1 MEDMK
6 RMEGRLEELQ
16 KEADA
21 AEGQYSTTLL
31 NINLKHEADL
41 KAGVNK
47 VPYNLD
53 SSPLFFDLDYLPQ
66 NIRPFPA

>member
-1 MEDMK
+1 MVEDME

-31 NINLKHEADL
+31 NINLKHEADF

-47 VPYNLD
+47 ISYILD
-53 SSPLFFDLDYLPQ
+53 SCPLFF
-66 NIRPFPA
+66 